1 MDGNNRRQVDKNIG
15 ESTRA
20 ASVISVHQLQHL
32 VRLFDRSDVAEL
44 ELNRPEEG
52 LRLVLRKVKATQG
65 PWYPQGAPVHVNN
78 VLVPLAGT
86 RDAAPD
92 PETKHTVVAPL
103 VGVFHAAAKPKGKP
117 LVAVGDRVKAGQH
130 VAAIESLN
138 VINEVEAPAAGRI
151 TEILIQ
157 EGQPVEYGQ
166 PLMTIESAEGA

>member
-15 ESTRA
+15 SRSDELTRA

-52 LRLVLRKVKATQG
+52 LRLVLRKVKATPTSDQHVMTS
-65 PWYPQGAPVHVNN
+65 APVAVN
-78 VLVPLAGT
+78 
-86 RDAAPD
+86 AAPD
-92 PETKHTVVAPL
+92 PETKHTVIAPL

-130 VAAIESLN
+130 VAAVESLN

-166 PLMTIESAEGA
+166 PLMTIESVEG

>member
-1 MDGNNRRQVDKNIG
+1 MDGNNRRNVGSRPDD
-15 ESTRA
+15 STRA

-32 VRLFDRSDVAEL
+32 VRLLDRSDVAEL

-52 LRLVLRKVKATQG
+52 LRLVLRKVKVTQ
-65 PWYPQGAPVHVNN
+65 PSDQDVMIPAPVPVNE
-78 VLVPLAGT
+78 
-86 RDAAPD
+86 APD

-138 VINEVEAPAAGRI
+138 VINEVEAPAPGRI

-166 PLMTIESAEGA
+166 PLMTIESTEG

>member
-20 ASVISVHQLQHL
+20 ASVISVHQLQRL

-52 LRLVLRKVKATQG
+52 LRLVLRKVKATQ
-65 PWYPQGAPVHVNN
+65 PSIVGAGLAPA
-78 VLVPLAGT
+78 LV
-86 RDAAPD
+86 AAPD

>member
-1 MDGNNRRQVDKNIG
+1 MDGNNRRNVGSRPD

-52 LRLVLRKVKATQG
+52 LRLVLRKVKATQ
-65 PWYPQGAPVHVNN
+65 PS
-78 VLVPLAGT
+78 LVPARGTSTFNLAGT

-103 VGVFHAAAKPKGKP
+103 VGIFHAAAKPKGKP